1 MRVLFEP
8 VSPAFNRPCA
18 LSIVTDCD
26 EIDVHEWPTPSVEP
40 HARTGRFAA
49 DEQPPAQMA
58 TGPAG
63 SPARPPGALGAQ
75 AAGATE
81 NVGRIHGHHSTSL
94 NPSFSFASRAAADPH
109 WQ

>member
-8 VSPAFNRPCA
+8 MSPTFNRPRA
-18 LSIVTDCD
+18 QSVASDCN
-26 EIDVHEWPTPSVEP
+26 EIDVHEWPTPGVEP
-40 HARTGRFAA
+40 DARTGRLAA

-63 SPARPPGALGAQ
+63 SPARHPGALGAQ

-81 NVGRIHGHHSTSL
+81 NVGRMHGLHSTSL

>member
-8 VSPAFNRPCA
+8 VSPTFNQPCA
-18 LSIVTDCD
+18 LSIVTDYNEMD
-26 EIDVHEWPTPSVEP
+26 IHRRPTPIVEP
-40 HARTGRFAA
+40 STRTGRFAA

-63 SPARPPGALGAQ
+63 SPARHPGALGAQ

-81 NVGRIHGHHSTSL
+81 NVGRMHGLHSTVLSHQG
-94 NPSFSFASRAAADPH
+94 A
-109 WQ
+109 